1 MLNRAKDSRKMLY
14 RTKGMKENEKKKNRI
29 KPNTSWQCFYR

>member
-14 RTKGMKENEKKKNRI
+14 RTKGIKENEKKKKQN
-29 KPNTSWQCFYR
+29 KA